1 MTTPPVSLAT
11 RLACAFHA
19 MINAMLQ
26 FASRLAWREQLPS
39 EPKKICV
46 WRTGNI
52 GDLVCALPALAAIK
66 RTWPKA
72 ELTLL
77 TSPGKRGAPGAQ
89 ELLSGAEWIDHLWVY
104 YRDELSLGTF
114 ARELRER
121 DFNVVI
127 RLPQNMSTPWLELR
141 QILFL
146 MLFVRVRHARNFA
159 VGSLLWLGRGPAR
172 ALSKSRDI
180 EHEADRQLRLVSE
193 YTVTA
198 HAAEFPLPLSAELQA
213 EAARVLEQHGISSE
227 GLLCISPG
235 AKRSTNRWPASRFG
249 EVARRWIEDGGR
261 VLVLGSESDHALGV
275 EIREIAGPGTTNLC
289 GQSPI
294 LLAAALIQ
302 RAQLL
307 ASNDTGAIHLAA
319 AVQTPSVVPFSAR
332 DVPDRWF
339 PYFSEATP
347 EHSRPIVHRRSPA
360 CSPCWLESCPHENR
374 CLSEIPTDQVWESAR
389 AIKDLRRADSPPS
402 RIAV

>member
-1 MTTPPVSLAT
+1 MTTPSVSLAT
-11 RLACAFHA
+11 RLACALHA
-19 MINAMLQ
+19 AINSMLQ
-26 FASRLAWREQLPS
+26 FAARLAWREQLPA
-39 EPKKICV
+39 EPKRVCV

-52 GDLVCALPALAAIK
+52 GDLVCALPALAAIR
-66 RTWPKA
+66 RTWPTA

-77 TSPGKRGAPGAQ
+77 TSPGKRGAPGAK
-89 ELLSGAEWIDHLWVY
+89 ELLADAEWLDHLWVY
-104 YRDELSLGTF
+104 YRDELSLRGF

-121 DFNVVI
+121 DFDLVV

-141 QILFL
+141 QLVFLWLFAGI
-146 MLFVRVRHARNFA
+146 RHARNFA
-159 VGSLLWLGRGPAR
+159 VGNLLWLGRGPAR
-172 ALSKSRDI
+172 ALAKSRNI
-180 EHEADRQLRLVSE
+180 EHEADRLLRLVSE

-198 HAAEFPLPLSAELQA
+198 HAAEFPLPLTASLKA
-213 EAARVLEQHGISSE
+213 EATRVLDQHGISSE
-227 GLLCISPG
+227 NLLCISPG

-261 VLVLGSESDHALGV
+261 VLVLGSEGDHALGK
-275 EIREIAGPGTTNLC
+275 EIREIAGPGATNLC

-319 AVQTPSVVPFSAR
+319 AVRTPSVVPFSAR
-332 DVPDRWF
+332 DAPDRWF
-339 PYFSEATP
+339 PYFSETTP

-360 CSPCWLESCPHENR
+360 CSPCWLESCPNENR
-374 CLSEIPTDQVWESAR
+374 CLTEIPTDQVWESAR
-389 AIKDLRRADSPPS
+389 AVRDLRKADSPAP